1 MGWFLTWILFSFVA
15 AYVGN
20 TRKIGFGS
28 TLLLSLLL
36 SPLIGL
42 IIAFASDKKAPV
54 KEIPIPM
61 LKLINEADKLA
72 IDSKTYEA
80 IEKYIAATT
89 YIDKSP
95 NIKFKIAR
103 LYSLMKDGENSL
115 KFLAKAINDGFDNFE
130 RIHEDKALE
139 YLKSTPEF
147 SSFVTNGYKI
157 VTMENE
163 QPKNSNRIEDL
174 EKISILFEKGLLT
187 IEEFEAEKKRIL
199 TL

>member
-103 LYSLMKDGENSL
+103 LYSLMEDGENSL